1 MRGLPVSMSSSLASS
16 RPSRTCDPGSS
27 SRGRPVLSASARIAL
42 SAARIRT
49 NTRRASAAA
58 FSSAPPAML
67 WMTFSPPAS
76 RHPTSSCRFMSWFPS
91 KINTQSQSPSSVSPM
106 GQNSGCCCGSG
117 SGSGS
122 GSAEADAARGFA
134 VAVNVGC
141 CGARVRMMTWPSATE
156 PSPAAVNSSSGSS
169 AMPTSDGRAA
179 AAPSGARPSTSN
191 DIPCPLPRALPAAPL
206 ASVRGA
212 GRGRA
217 AAPRPTRGLSA
228 ASAASAL
235 RRRHRGPAAAN
246 ALASWRAG
254 V

>member
-49 NTRRASAAA
+49 KTRRASAAA

-67 WMTFSPPAS
+67 WMTFSPPAL

-106 GQNSGCCCGSG
+106 GQNSGCCCG

-169 AMPTSDGRAA
+169 AMPTSDGRAV

-191 DIPCPLPRALPAAPL
+191 DMQRQCHLPAPPGPP
-206 ASVRGA
+206 R
-212 GRGRA
+212 RA
-217 AAPRPTRGLSA
+217 T
-228 ASAASAL
+228 
-235 RRRHRGPAAAN
+235 RRRPARSRAPPTGQRQGRYAQVPAHQRQRRGHPPCI
-246 ALASWRAG
+246 RDE
-254 V
+254 